1 MVKPDKARQ
10 VEQFLLQQHAGKA
23 MADKV
28 PESAVIRL
36 LESLAGQ
43 EAKAAPKVRVQ
54 RVGVLEEDDDGF
66 DEDDF

>member
-1 MVKPDKARQ
+1 MVKPEKARQ
-10 VEQFLLQQHAGKA
+10 VEQFLLQQHAGKP
-23 MADKV
+23 MSDKV
-28 PESAVIRL
+28 PEGAVIRL

-43 EAKAAPKVRVQ
+43 EAKAAPKVTVK